1 MAVVNT
7 EISMKFSTL
16 ISQNT
21 VVVELAP
28 ESDETALDLL
38 LIQRTGVLRVEGPSY
53 LSQLQAKYQKKD
65 QKVVPLG
72 ESIVG
77 RAEQDIILEDLDAE
91 VFQESGIGASELD
104 TDNIQV
110 DNLTAEEREEY
121 FDYVP
126 SGLGIQSRIVQKD
139 ILNLVE
145 AFVTDLEGLTDERED
160 DSVGEPRYAA
170 SSSRAAFRL
179 PLSKMNL
186 SLPVSPVVRTDADL
200 LMDYYL
206 RHQQLTEEGNDQEN
220 DNDSVETLDVGDQNN
235 DEEDGD
241 TMM

>member
-110 DNLTAEEREEY
+110 LL
-121 FDYVP
+121 F
-126 SGLGIQSRIVQKD
+126 QSIFMFTKSR
-139 ILNLVE
+139 NT
-145 AFVTDLEGLTDERED
+145 F
-160 DSVGEPRYAA
+160 
-170 SSSRAAFRL
+170 SSRL
-179 PLSKMNL
+179 II
-186 SLPVSPVVRTDADL
+186 SLRKNGRSTLIMCPVGLASR
-200 LMDYYL
+200 
-206 RHQQLTEEGNDQEN
+206 
-220 DNDSVETLDVGDQNN
+220 VE
-235 DEEDGD
+235 
-241 TMM
+241 